1 MAKIPAEVRDL
12 LTEGHSVWVATL
24 GEDGMP
30 NIAVKR
36 SATLLDEEH
45 VYVADMFR
53 GKTHDNLAANH
64 RAAIGVYDSARGIA
78 CQLKGRVDLIEDGG
92 LVERASARLSDL
104 NDRLPPVKYVARM
117 TVESV
122 WNMAAGRHAGE
133 MIEER
138 AA

>member
-1 MAKIPAEVRDL
+1 M
-12 LTEGHSVWVATL
+12 ATL
-24 GEDGMP
+24 GEDGMR

-45 VYVADMFR
+45 LCLADMLG

-64 RAAIGVYDSARGIA
+64 RAAIGVYDSRRGIA
-78 CQLKGRVDLIEDGG
+78 YQLKGHVEVIEGG
-92 LVERASARLSDL
+92 ALVERASARLTDL

-117 TVESV
+117 AVESV
-122 WNMAAGRHAGE
+122 WNMASGRHAGE
-133 MIEER
+133 MIEEK

>member
-1 MAKIPAEVRDL
+1 MATIPAEVRDL

-36 SATLLDEEH
+36 SATLLDEDH
-45 VYVADMFR
+45 LYIADMFT

-64 RAAIGVYDSARGIA
+64 GAAVGVYDSRRGIA
-78 CQLKGRVDLIEDGG
+78 YQLKGRVDLIESGG

-122 WNMAAGRHAGE
+122 WNMASGRHAGE
-133 MIEER
+133 MIER

>member
-1 MAKIPAEVRDL
+1 MARIPAEVRDL

-45 VYVADMFR
+45 LYIADMFT

-64 RAAIGVYDSARGIA
+64 RAAVGVYDSRRGIA
-78 CQLKGRVDLIEDGG
+78 YQLKGRVDVIENGG

-122 WNMAAGRHAGE
+122 WNMAAGQHAGE
-133 MIEER
+133 MIER

>member
-1 MAKIPAEVRDL
+1 
-12 LTEGHSVWVATL
+12 
-24 GEDGMP
+24 MP

-45 VYVADMFR
+45 VYIADMFR
-53 GKTHDNLAANH
+53 GKTYDDLAASH
-64 RAAIGVYDSARGIA
+64 RAAIGVCGSRRRIA
-78 CQLKGRVDLIEDGG
+78 YQLKGRVDLIEGGG

-117 TVESV
+117 AVESV

-133 MIEER
+133 VIEER

>member
-1 MAKIPAEVRDL
+1 MARIPAEVRDL

-45 VYVADMFR
+45 LYIADMFT
-53 GKTHDNLAANH
+53 GKTHENLAANH
-64 RAAIGVYDSARGIA
+64 RAAVGVYDSRRGIA
-78 CQLKGRVDLIEDGG
+78 YQLKGRVDLIESGG

-104 NDRLPPVKYVARM
+104 NDHLPPVKYVARM

-122 WNMAAGRHAGE
+122 WNMATGRHAGE
-133 MIEER
+133 MIER